1 MVRLVVIT
9 RQESA
14 SIKLFSRTYL
24 PCEPHAGSIGRGRPD
39 EAEVS
44 LFEKVSG
51 FLATI
56 FRKQTSEGPNA
67 AAVSA
72 STTQEEEVPFIG
84 GSWELTF
91 TFNGMTEVSPEI
103 RADVNVIASP
113 CQGPFPYK
121 YRR

>member
-9 RQESA
+9 RQESEST

-24 PCEPHAGSIGRGRPD
+24 PCELFSRTYLPHAGSIGRGRPD

-51 FLATI
+51 FLATT
-56 FRKQTSEGPNA
+56 FRRQTSEGPNA

-91 TFNGMTEVSPEI
+91 TFNGVL
-103 RADVNVIASP
+103 
-113 CQGPFPYK
+113 K
-121 YRR
+121 

>member
-9 RQESA
+9 RQEST
-14 SIKLFSRTYL
+14 SIKLFSRTCL

-51 FLATI
+51 FLATT
-56 FRKQTSEGPNA
+56 FRRQTSEGPNA

-91 TFNGMTEVSPEI
+91 TFNGVL
-103 RADVNVIASP
+103 
-113 CQGPFPYK
+113 K
-121 YRR
+121 